1 MRRWLHTGLVGVLL
15 LAGAPGSLARQALDV
30 DLRVDAPPSLAGLAE
45 RVRSIDQQR
54 LAAALARAGLAVPP
68 LVQVTLI
75 PEADAR
81 ARATPR
87 WVAGAA
93 FGSHDVVIF
102 PARVGS
108 YPYAS
113 LESVVSHEVAHLALS
128 AQAGD
133 RPLPRWFHEGVAI
146 SVEQEW
152 GVRSQVRLLLTTIG
166 DPGFPALGRLF
177 ESESQPDTA
186 RAYLL
191 AAALV
196 SDVQR
201 RHGAAVPGAIAV
213 RVANG
218 ASFPRAFQIETGD
231 TPADAAM
238 RAWVPYQRWT
248 NWIPVVTSGFAV
260 WMAILALACLAF
272 IATLRKR
279 VLRRRQW
286 ADEEP

>member
-1 MRRWLHTGLVGVLL
+1 MRRWFHTGLVGVV
-15 LAGAPGSLARQALDV
+15 LAGAPSSLARQALD
-30 DLRVDAPPSLAGLAE
+30 LRVNAPPPLAGLAE
-45 RVRSIDQQR
+45 RVRNIDQQR

-93 FGSHDVVIF
+93 FGSHDVAIF

-166 DPGFPALGRLF
+166 DPGSPALGRLF
-177 ESESQPDTA
+177 ESESQPDTT

-201 RHGAAVPGAIAV
+201 RHGAAVPGAIAD

-218 ASFPRAFQIETGD
+218 ASFPRAFQIETGE
-231 TPADAAM
+231 TPADAAV

-279 VLRRRQW
+279 VQRRRQR